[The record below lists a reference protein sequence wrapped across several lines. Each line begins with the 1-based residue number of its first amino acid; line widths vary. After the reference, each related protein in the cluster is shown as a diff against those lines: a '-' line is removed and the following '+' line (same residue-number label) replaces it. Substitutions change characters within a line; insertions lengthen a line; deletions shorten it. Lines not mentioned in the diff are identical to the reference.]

1 MIGRMGADRLSR
13 IDGILAESRAVATKK
28 TFSAGLPAGAALGSG
43 PESPW
48 SIAKLARWSTVAV
61 GAAVD

>member
-1 MIGRMGADRLSR
+1 MIGRMGADRSSR
-13 IDGILAESRAVATKK
+13 IGGILAENRAVATKK
-28 TFSAGLPAGAALGSG
+28 AFSAGLPAGAALGSG
-43 PESPW
+43 LASFR